1 MKYISVLVNT
11 IWIIIV
17 LSKCAN
23 PSSPTGGPKD
33 TIPPTVIEMNPSNK
47 TLNFESS
54 KIEISF
60 DENINADRL
69 RQNLVITP
77 NYEGK
82 YRHIVRKNI
91 LTVEFEEGFDDSTTY
106 TLNFFNGVGDITEKN
121 PVVNLIYVFSTGDFL
136 DSLQI
141 NGFVSELMSQKPE
154 KEIVVGLFQFTDSLD
169 LLSDKP
175 KYFTKAD
182 EEGFFQIEN
191 IKRDTYKLFAFKDE
205 NSNLSFNPESEAYAF
220 LADSIY
226 ITENIDSVR
235 LYTTE
240 INVSNLRLISGRPFG
255 RYFEIR
261 YTKPIKKY
269 EFKILNNQ
277 DIDYLYHQLVND
289 DNVIRFYNEYELTET
304 DSLYTIITAIDTVNQ
319 TQIDTLAI
327 KFNATRTKPETFT
340 YQIEGKNIQPV
351 TDTVKFKVLFNKP
364 LSVFNSDSI
373 KILGDTLL
381 KIIPDQISTRFNK
394 SRTSLSVKFPIK
406 WKLYED
412 SIKTIIQNIND
423 SIAIDE
429 YSLNTFNIIFNSATF
444 VSVENDSSN
453 ILVNKI
459 NKLTPEK
466 YGTIILKASTEK
478 PSYFIQLVDSK
489 LNVKETIY
497 NKSEFIFRK
506 LNTGEYTFRALID
519 QDEDGIWSPGN
530 LLENKPPEPIIY
542 YKSSTSVRPNFEI
555 YIEDFS
561 F

>member
-1 MKYISVLVNT
+1 MKNISVLVLT
-11 IWIIIV
+11 LWIIVV

-23 PSSPTGGPKD
+23 PSNPTGGPKD
-33 TIPPTVIEMNPSNK
+33 TIPPTVVEMFPPNK
-47 TLNFESS
+47 TLNFKSS

-77 NYEGK
+77 SYEGK
-82 YRHIVRKNI
+82 YKHIVRKNS

-136 DSLQI
+136 DSLKI
-141 NGFVSELMSQKPE
+141 NGVVTELISQKPE
-154 KEIVVGLFQFTDSLD
+154 KEIVVGLYQFTDSLD
-169 LLSDKP
+169 FLSDKP

-191 IKRDTYKLFAFKDE
+191 IKRDTYKLFAFKDK

-226 ITENIDSVR
+226 ITENIDSVK
-235 LYTTE
+235 LFTTE
-240 INVSNLRLISGRPFG
+240 INVSNLRLISRRPFG

-261 YTKPIKKY
+261 YTKPIKNY
-269 EFKILNNQ
+269 DFQILNNQ

-289 DNVIRFYNEYELTET
+289 DNVIRFYNEYKLTET
-304 DSLYTIITAIDTVNQ
+304 DSLYTIITALDTVNQ
-319 TQIDTLAI
+319 KLVDTLAI
-327 KFNATRTKPETFT
+327 KFNDTRTKQDEFT
-340 YQIEGKNIQPV
+340 YQIEGKNIQPAI
-351 TDTVKFKVLFNKP
+351 DTVNFKVLFNKP
-364 LSVFNSDSI
+364 LLAFNSDSI

-381 KIIPDQISTRFNK
+381 KIVPDQFSTTLNK
-394 SRTSLSVKFPIK
+394 SRTSLTVKFPIK
-406 WKLYED
+406 WKIYED
-412 SIKTIIQNIND
+412 SIKNIIRNIND
-423 SIAIDE
+423 SIDIDD
-429 YSLNTFNIIFNSATF
+429 YNLTTFNIIFNSATF
-444 VSVENDSSN
+444 VSIENDSSN

-459 NKLTPEK
+459 NKLVPEK

-497 NKSEFIFRK
+497 NKSEYTFKRLK
-506 LNTGEYTFRALID
+506 TGEYTFRVLID
-519 QDEDGIWSPGN
+519 QDGDGVWSPGN
-530 LLENKPPEPIIY
+530 LLENKSPEPIIY
-542 YKSSTSVRPNFEI
+542 YNSSTSVRPNFEI
-555 YIEDFS
+555 YIKDFS